1 MSIPTNVAFD
11 QQKRIA
17 AFPPEGVRQP
27 REDARKRSDVVFLN
41 DFNRDLEKN
50 AQLSRLN
57 EEYLSKKMAELDGHL
72 PIFMNAYEYTRA
84 RLHELLLICAANY
97 ANNCEYGAVGDLMF
111 NPRLIL
117 IHIKECNETAIKER
131 HMALTQQF
139 SGKAETPLGVIHW
152 LKEETILDIKKK
164 PLIPHSYERLEK
176 GDCISKVYL
185 DSVRERAVRIADL
198 SAHLCSMGLEDR
210 LGLDN
215 WLNNASPKDKAL
227 LESRLLRVDWK
238 WFRELGSLIRCPD
251 VRPFR
256 PEERAR

>member
-1 MSIPTNVAFD
+1 MSISTNVAFD

-17 AFPPEGVRQP
+17 AFPPERVREP
-27 REDARKRSDVVFLN
+27 REDACGRFDLVFLN

-72 PIFMNAYEYTRA
+72 PIFMRAYEYTRA

-111 NPRLIL
+111 NPRLTL
-117 IHIKECNETAIKER
+117 IHIKGCDEKVVKER
-131 HMALTQQF
+131 HIALTKQF
-139 SGKAETPLGVIHW
+139 MGQAETSLGVIKW

-176 GDCISKVYL
+176 GDFISKVYL
-185 DSVRERAVRIADL
+185 DSVRDRAVRIADL

-210 LGLDN
+210 LRLDN
-215 WLNNASPKDKAL
+215 WLKNATPKDKAL
-227 LESRLLRVDWK
+227 LESRLLRIDWK
-238 WFRELGSLIRCPD
+238 WFRELGSLITC
-251 VRPFR
+251 
-256 PEERAR
+256 